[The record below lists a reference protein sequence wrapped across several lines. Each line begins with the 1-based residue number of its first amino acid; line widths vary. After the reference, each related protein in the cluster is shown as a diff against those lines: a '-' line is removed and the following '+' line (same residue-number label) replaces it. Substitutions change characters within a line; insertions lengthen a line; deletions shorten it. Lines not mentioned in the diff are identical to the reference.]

1 MSKLRSHCRRCSPPH
16 RKVRLRQP
24 IGHVN
29 PYVLLLLVCL
39 ACLCGAECPRACEC
53 KWKNGKETVL
63 CVNANLSVIPD
74 ELDAGTQVLDF
85 TGNAVVEVGRDAFSD
100 ASLTNLQKIYLA
112 KCRIK
117 SLHRFAFRKLTNL
130 VELDLSSNQLTAVPS
145 HIFESIS
152 ELREIKLSG
161 NPIQRVS
168 NDAFKKVPQ
177 LVRLEMS
184 ECRLGTIEQ
193 RAFAGLEKSLTFLKL
208 DNNMMV
214 AIKATSLTDLKS
226 LAGLDLH
233 NNPWNC
239 SCGLKPLREWML
251 NVKIPY
257 SVPPV
262 CHSPSRVAGK
272 TWDKLELDDFA
283 CVPEIVARAVVTK
296 GVEGSNVTMSC
307 RIDGVPEPKVRWFW
321 KNRVIANLTGSAFN
335 RKTYMVH
342 ELGDTAKA
350 SNLTILSAEIQDAGV
365 YVCSAE
371 NKAGKVEANVTLAMS
386 RKAPEPPMTG
396 RVVIAG
402 IIVAALFVVA
412 LSLVVVCACTIRRK
426 NNLRMERR
434 RRREDSYEKIE
445 LNHKGASM
453 NGRNPGVTV
462 SAVNLQHHEI
472 RKHGDYRGVS
482 CVDDPADNLLRN
494 KYSPKDQWDARSPDG
509 ANSSEAGH
517 NADVESCAASRNM
530 VSDSET
536 SDPETLKSGVA
547 SSIRSGRSELPS
559 YTSGRGLQFC
569 SSDLSGLAESR
580 HAERVPSI
588 EMKDLHIH
596 APPLP
601 PDPNEAKYQPYDPRY
616 GSESFCTL
624 PRRPPERRWRRGG
637 CSDSSQSPLLPDSRY
652 TSSSGDSM
660 RRFSTDNMV
669 AGGQRSSS
677 SLNLCSGEMFAS
689 SAAVVSGAAA
699 AFNKRHTLTRFPSLP
714 TSPVDNVRDQ
724 PPVYATPATKS
735 NVVNSYDYHAAQ
747 LERFLEEYR
756 SLQEQL
762 SKMKVAHCS
771 QETCDSLRNDN
782 RRSLAEP
789 LLNVNALADEV
800 NNSRTILS
808 SQSAAAGTPVNPSA
822 EFSPQNHNTPPYWVP
837 RTTLRRFSGTGGG
850 ADFYQS

>member
-1 MSKLRSHCRRCSPPH
+1 MGNQRHCRRCTPTH
-16 RKVRLRQP
+16 RKERLHQASRHGSKP
-24 IGHVN
+24 TINSH
-29 PYVLLLLVCL
+29 VLLLLMCF
-39 ACLCGAECPRACEC
+39 ALCGAECPRACEC
-53 KWKNGKETVL
+53 KWKNGKESVL
-63 CVNANLSVIPD
+63 CVNSNLSVIPD

-85 TGNAVVEVGRDAFSD
+85 TGNALVEISRDAFSD
-100 ASLTNLQKIYLA
+100 AGLTNLQKIYLA
-112 KCRIK
+112 RCRIK

-130 VELDLSSNQLTAVPS
+130 VELDLSFNQLTAVPS

-168 NDAFKKVPQ
+168 NDAFRKVPQ
-177 LVRLEMS
+177 LVRLELS
-184 ECRLGTIEQ
+184 ECRIGTLEQ
-193 RAFAGLEKSLTFLKL
+193 RAFGGLEKSLTFLKMDQNQL
-208 DNNMMV
+208 V
-214 AIKATSLTDLKS
+214 TIKASTLTELKS
-226 LAGLDLH
+226 MAGLDLH
-233 NNPWNC
+233 GNPWNC
-239 SCGLKPLREWML
+239 SCSLRPLREWML
-251 NVKIPY
+251 SVKIPY
-257 SVPPV
+257 SVPPT
-262 CHSPSRVAGK
+262 CNSPARVSGK
-272 TWDKLELDDFA
+272 SWDKLELDDFA
-283 CVPEIVARAVVTK
+283 CVPEIAANVLVTK
-296 GVEGSNVTMSC
+296 AIEGNNVTMSC
-307 RIDGVPEPKVRWFW
+307 KIDGVPEPKVKWFW

-335 RKTYMVH
+335 RKTYVLQ
-342 ELGDTAKA
+342 ELGETEKA

-386 RKAPEPPMTG
+386 RRAPEPPVTG
-396 RVVIAG
+396 RVVVAG

-426 NNLRMERR
+426 NNMRTERR

-445 LNHKGASM
+445 MNHKGGM
-453 NGRNPGVTV
+453 NGRDLGVTV
-462 SAVNLQHHEI
+462 SAANLQNQI

-482 CVDDPADNLLRN
+482 CVADPADSLARKFLPR
-494 KYSPKDQWDARSPDG
+494 DHWDGRSPDG

-547 SSIRSGRSELPS
+547 SSVRSGRIELPTYS
-559 YTSGRGLQFC
+559 HASSTLGRNFHFN
-569 SSDLSGLAESR
+569 SSNFAGHQLDSHS
-580 HAERVPSI
+580 ERVPSI

-601 PDPNEAKYQPYDPRY
+601 PDPDEGKYPPFDPRF
-616 GSESFCTL
+616 SSDTFCTL
-624 PRRPPERRWRRGG
+624 PRRLQDRRWRRGG

-660 RRFSTDNMV
+660 RRFSTDNV
-669 AGGQRSSS
+669 RHQRSSS
-677 SLNLCSGEMFAS
+677 SLNLTSDMAHFTS
-689 SAAVVSGAAA
+689 TAAIVSGGATGLS
-699 AFNKRHTLTRFPSLP
+699 FNKRKTLTRFPSLP
-714 TSPVDNVRDQ
+714 TSPVDNLMEN
-724 PPVYATPATKS
+724 PPVYATPATTS

-762 SKMKVAHCS
+762 SKMK
-771 QETCDSLRNDN
+771 TCDTLRNDN

-800 NNSRTILS
+800 NNSRAIMS
-808 SQSAAAGTPVNPSA
+808 SQSTAAATSVNPSA
-822 EFSPQNHNTPPYWVP
+822 EFNPQNHNNAPFWVP
-837 RTTLRRFSGTGGG
+837 RTSLRRFSGGSE
-850 ADFYQS
+850 FYQS